1 MFGPLT
7 QEMVG
12 QSMQADIQQAYE
24 QAQLVRQ
31 CEQQRAP
38 SIGAQW
44 QQAIGPWYTLPQRLW
59 RAISVR
65 SQRRLVGHAHSG
77 R

>member
-1 MFGPLT
+1 MFSPLM

-12 QSMQADIQQAYE
+12 QVMQADIQQAYE
-24 QAQLVRQ
+24 QAQLAHQ
-31 CEQQRAP
+31 CGPQRAP
-38 SIGAQW
+38 SIGARW
-44 QQAIGPWYTLPQRLW
+44 QQAILSGYTLTQRGW

-65 SQRRLVGHAHSG
+65 SQRRLTGHAHSG